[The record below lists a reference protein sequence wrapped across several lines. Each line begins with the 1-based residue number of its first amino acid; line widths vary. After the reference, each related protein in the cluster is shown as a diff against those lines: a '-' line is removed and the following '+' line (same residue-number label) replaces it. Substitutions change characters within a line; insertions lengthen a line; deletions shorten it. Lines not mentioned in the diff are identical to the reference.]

1 MKDLSVL
8 SAAHYFLA
16 ELQATGVYPPIIFP
30 N

>member
-1 MKDLSVL
+1 MKGLSVL